1 VHWGALGDDGC
12 AGDGG
17 AFGSRSHVLGKVEA
31 LTYVKRGQVS
41 FRVHEHTVAA
51 QYEQDKPR
59 PWLAVGGDFALE
71 TEGLPFAFPF
81 PAVAFILRIARAP
94 KLMRLAKGVVGT
106 LEVGASPSSNGL
118 SSTVPEFELEMLSPR
133 ERADPNGDVW
143 FGEPDRPTVVR
154 ERRRCWAWAAA
165 VVIGPGTVVGPLLPA
180 LAGRVPKRSTNCPA
194 MEERR
199 LPVALGEG
207 RGGEL
212 RSEDMASM

>member
-1 VHWGALGDDGC
+1 VGQRMRRI
-12 AGDGG
+12 
-17 AFGSRSHVLGKVEA
+17 SRSVRLWIACSRQSRNLDLCKEIM
-31 LTYVKRGQVS
+31 VS
-41 FRVHEHTVAA
+41 FRFHEDMASA

-81 PAVAFILRIARAP
+81 PLVAFMLRIARAP
-94 KLMRLAKGVVGT
+94 KLMRRAKGVVGT

-133 ERADPNGDVW
+133 ERKGEVW

-154 ERRRCWAWAAA
+154 DRRRCWACAAA
-165 VVIGPGTVVGPLLPA
+165 VVMGPGTLVGPLPPP
-180 LAGRVPKRSTNCPA
+180 LAERVPKRSTNCPA

-212 RSEDMASM
+212 RSEDMTST